1 MMMTIFRDLGFF
13 IAALIMYDVLLYKGV
28 IYMYEAAALVSFVVL
43 YIFVIFQMN
52 RMWEKKIQ
60 ARNDMVK
67 SEKRLADA
75 DSEHKSLLG
84 EETPLLNSASREME
98 SLQASPSR

>member
-1 MMMTIFRDLGFF
+1 
-13 IAALIMYDVLLYKGV
+13 
-28 IYMYEAAALVSFVVL
+28 MYEAAALVSFVVL